1 MGVTLGHRR
10 YPVIKYLIV
19 LLIVVGVALFL
30 YKDKGG
36 RSQTEDQT
44 KLFNILGIGEFL
56 LVRPPLSVYF
66 FPTTPPSPN

>member
-1 MGVTLGHRR
+1 MGVTLGHRS

-19 LLIVVGVALFL
+19 LLIVVGVAMFL

-36 RSQTEDQT
+36 ANVVEGQT

-56 LVRPPLSVYF
+56 LVRLV
-66 FPTTPPSPN
+66 SPHIKIL